1 MDIQRNEI
9 VVVACVAVKFILLIF
24 FAIFIFCSCATT
36 KSSVSPKANFSEG
49 TAYDKT
55 NSLRTS
61 LNGDDRNKYILGV
74 EDIVSVLYF
83 EDYSKSGTSYR
94 LKVRDEIEV
103 TSSSHPDL
111 NSKLKV
117 RPDGKVSLKRI
128 GDLMIAGSTPTEVAG
143 LLKKKFSKTLRNP
156 EIAVNVTTFHTA
168 LDQLFKSLE
177 AFESKQRITA
187 TIRADGYIT
196 LPMIGDIKADGLTVE
211 ALNNEITK
219 KYATQSIPVLTNA
232 ILTKAGSR
240 QVLVLGEVQKP
251 GLYPMPRYL
260 SALQAVTLAGGYKDS
275 AALKKVFLIRKG
287 NDNRPY
293 PITADLGEVLSSG
306 DMNKDVPLEPYDVV
320 YVPKT
325 DLDRITTVFQRIYK
339 LLPPNLTLGFV
350 YILNSDNR
358 D

>member
-1 MDIQRNEI
+1 M
-9 VVVACVAVKFILLIF
+9 VYSCVG
-24 FAIFIFCSCATT
+24 T
-36 KSSVSPKANFSEG
+36 KKNAL
-49 TAYDKT
+49 DKGKSYQDGD
-55 NSLRTS
+55 SLKTDSLDHS
-61 LNGDDRNKYILGV
+61 LNVGGKNRYILGV
-74 EDIVSVLYF
+74 EDIVSILYF
-83 EDYSKSGTSYR
+83 EDYSKSDTPYR

-111 NSKLKV
+111 NSKLKI
-117 RPDGKVSLKRI
+117 RPDGKASLKRV
-128 GDLMIAGSTPTEVAG
+128 GDLMIAGSTPSEVAD
-143 LLKKKFSKTLRNP
+143 LLKKIFSKTLRNP
-156 EIAVNVTTFHTA
+156 EIAVNVTTFHTS

-177 AFESKQRITA
+177 AFESRQRITA

-211 ALNNEITK
+211 ELNNEITK
-219 KYATQSIPVLTNA
+219 QYATQSIPVITDA

-240 QVLVLGEVQKP
+240 QILVLGEVQKP
-251 GLYPMPRYL
+251 GMYPMPRYL
-260 SALQAVTLAGGYKDS
+260 STLQAVTLAGGYKDS

-293 PITADLGEVLSSG
+293 PITADLSEVLSSG

-325 DLDRITTVFQRIYK
+325 DLDQITTVFQKIYK
-339 LLPPNLTLGFV
+339 LIPPNLTLGFV
-350 YILNSDNR
+350 YILNSDNNN